1 VNPFRYKKEAQAQE
15 PKEPRKPPGPPRPE
29 PILMPAPHPS
39 TFDEATLAAQCEFSK
54 DRAGGPGGQHR
65 NKVESRVTILHTPT
79 SIEAHAGE
87 RRSAVDN
94 RRVAL
99 FRLRLLLAINV
110 RTPVQSGEVRSPLWL
125 SRCPERA
132 GGKIACNPEHHDFPA
147 MLAEALDV
155 VWASGLDPAKAAL
168 RLGTS
173 SSQLLKLIK
182 EHPAAFVRL
191 NQARDAQ
198 GLHKLR

>member
-1 VNPFRYKKEAQAQE
+1 MNPFRYKKD
-15 PKEPRKPPGPPRPE
+15 PGKPSPTPAGPPPPE
-29 PILMPAPHPS
+29 PILVPAPHPA
-39 TFDEATLAAQCEFSK
+39 TIDERALADQCDFSK

-65 NKVESRVTILHTPT
+65 NKVESRVTVLHIPT
-79 SIEAHAGE
+79 QVEAHAGE

-99 FRLRLLLAINV
+99 FRLRLLLAVNV
-110 RTPVQSGEVRSPLWL
+110 RTPVPAGEVRSDLWR
-125 SRCPERA
+125 SRCPDSA
-132 GGKIACNPEHHDFPA
+132 GGKIACNSEHHDYPA
-147 MLAEALDV
+147 MLAEALDL
-155 VWASGLDPAKAAL
+155 VWASGLDVGKAAL
-168 RLGTS
+168 RLSAS

-182 EHPAAFVRL
+182 DHPAAFVRL